1 MHLMCTLCSYLS
13 HHARMMIAFA
23 LVCLVC
29 VWVAVSCATRQ
40 KKEFG
45 SVGILSMSYV
55 LRIRCMQTAQ
65 RQAACA
71 ESRRS
76 MRSERIR
83 TFAPSAVG
91 GSGDALARSRSAPL
105 HIALVELHQ
114 LHHRRKKDVY
124 QRLCSKALSHHPRLS
139 SHHSERGRPSHLQR
153 VLQMLHH
160 HHVRHSPTGT

>member
-29 VWVAVSCATRQ
+29 VGRGFVCDTP
-40 KKEFG
+40 KKR
-45 SVGILSMSYV
+45 VWQRRNPMSYV